1 MDIMYT
7 CPPDTI
13 ALCSRS
19 PGGLYCACNNVHR
32 IVLHRGHYSCNTGTW
47 HRFKNHV
54 KVICG
59 APILPSMNKTARGL
73 PATSGSLCFQFSYLS
88 QLLGP
93 FAHLNNIFMSLGH
106 TQDQYVILPLFIPAR
121 MWHFCDM
128 GKIIS
133 RRQLFK
139 QFPYEITNS
148 NGKCYIIASPSRL
161 TWIIIFW
168 IHCPICLL
176 ISWITVLKKKLYR
189 CKQVQ

>member
-1 MDIMYT
+1 MQLELKKTVRRHCSLKNWRVRTYVESRPSIEGVYSKDRFAWT
-7 CPPDTI
+7 LCTRVQPDTI

-47 HRFKNHV
+47 HRFKNHAE
-54 KVICG
+54 VICG

-106 TQDQYVILPLFIPAR
+106 T
-121 MWHFCDM
+121 
-128 GKIIS
+128 
-133 RRQLFK
+133 
-139 QFPYEITNS
+139 
-148 NGKCYIIASPSRL
+148 
-161 TWIIIFW
+161 
-168 IHCPICLL
+168 
-176 ISWITVLKKKLYR
+176 
-189 CKQVQ
+189 